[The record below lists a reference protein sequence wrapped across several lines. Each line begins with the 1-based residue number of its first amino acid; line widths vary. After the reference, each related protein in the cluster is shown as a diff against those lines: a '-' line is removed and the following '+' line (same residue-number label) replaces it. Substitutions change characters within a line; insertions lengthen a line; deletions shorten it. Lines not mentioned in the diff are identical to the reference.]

1 MLTKKQKPILNFV
14 TSFSQKHDYPPT
26 LEEIKKHFKLKSVA
40 TVHQHLAALQDK
52 GYLQKQKNQHRGII
66 TQTTDQMIQVPLRGV
81 IAAGQL
87 HEAIENRETIA
98 IPQSKLPFPGSNYYA
113 LRVSGDSMID
123 ENINNGDI
131 VLVKNQN
138 TAKNGEKVVA
148 LVDNT
153 EATLK
158 QFYKEKNHIRLQP
171 ANKELEPIIVNK
183 NTPFAIQ
190 GIVVEVI
197 KSLSPLHTT
206 PAVELK
212 KLEASREY
220 VTNYGEQ
227 KSVLLRQN
235 DCIQFLKSLSA
246 ESVDVIV
253 TDPAYSGMNNKL
265 KLGKGRIV
273 GKYAD
278 KGKENSK
285 WFAEFQDTEE
295 NYRIFLS
302 ECKRVLKKE
311 TGHIYIMFDS
321 FSLISLGPVMRQ
333 HFDVKNVLVWDKMNV
348 GMGHYFRRRHEF
360 VIFATNGN
368 NRKINSRSFPDVWQI
383 KRIHQ
388 AKYPTQKP
396 VEVFDMMLNASAK
409 PNYTVCDPFLG
420 SGSAAIAAIKNK
432 CNFIGCDI
440 SDKAFSLSQSR
451 IENFIQTGKDIL
463 QMRT

>member
-1 MLTKKQKPILNFV
+1 MIFMHFIVSERTLKYLWIIFGFVSGTWCYTIRMQILTPKQKEIFAFV
-14 TSFSQKHDYPPT
+14 RKYSAKKDFAPSLQ
-26 LEEIKKHFKLKSVA
+26 EIRKHFRLRSVA
-40 TVHQHLAALQDK
+40 TVHEHLAALESK
-52 GYLQKQKNQHRGII
+52 GYLKKKKNQPRSIVM
-66 TQTTDQMIQVPLRGV
+66 QTTDQMIQVPLRGF
-81 IAAGQL
+81 IASGQL

-220 VTNYGEQ
+220 VTNYGE
-227 KSVLLRQN
+227 
-235 DCIQFLKSLSA
+235 
-246 ESVDVIV
+246 
-253 TDPAYSGMNNKL
+253 
-265 KLGKGRIV
+265 
-273 GKYAD
+273 
-278 KGKENSK
+278 
-285 WFAEFQDTEE
+285 
-295 NYRIFLS
+295 
-302 ECKRVLKKE
+302 
-311 TGHIYIMFDS
+311 
-321 FSLISLGPVMRQ
+321 
-333 HFDVKNVLVWDKMNV
+333 
-348 GMGHYFRRRHEF
+348 
-360 VIFATNGN
+360 
-368 NRKINSRSFPDVWQI
+368 
-383 KRIHQ
+383 
-388 AKYPTQKP
+388 
-396 VEVFDMMLNASAK
+396 
-409 PNYTVCDPFLG
+409 
-420 SGSAAIAAIKNK
+420 
-432 CNFIGCDI
+432 
-440 SDKAFSLSQSR
+440 
-451 IENFIQTGKDIL
+451 
-463 QMRT
+463 